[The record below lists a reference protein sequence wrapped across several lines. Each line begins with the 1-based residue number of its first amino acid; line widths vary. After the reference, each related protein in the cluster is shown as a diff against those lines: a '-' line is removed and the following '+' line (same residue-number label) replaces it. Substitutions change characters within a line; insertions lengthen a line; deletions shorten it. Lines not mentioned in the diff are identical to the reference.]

1 MNSDPFETENNAKI
15 SIDSLSLIVFLSD
28 MSFGKNG
35 TSKSVGIKM
44 STWTPQTNGEAKE
57 QMFHERR
64 DLVTKWWI
72 KWNGQQRQ
80 AFLRN

>member
-1 MNSDPFETENNAKI
+1 
-15 SIDSLSLIVFLSD
+15 

-44 STWTPQTNGEAKE
+44 STWTPQSNGEAKE

-64 DLVTKWWI
+64 ELVSKWWN

-80 AFLRN
+80 AFFFTESNF

>member
-1 MNSDPFETENNAKI
+1 MTENNAKI
-15 SIDSLSLIVFLSD
+15 STLSLIVSLLSD

-44 STWTPQTNGEAKE
+44 STWTPQSNGEAKE

-64 DLVTKWWI
+64 DLVTKWWS

-80 AFLRN
+80 DFFTKLMKNL